1 MVPLGVREANEISTI
16 LILVKQTMY
25 KTQSQVETPME
36 KKYRE
41 MVNTRRL
48 YKFEGDFFHR
58 SHLRYMTTQL
68 TKQTLVNIGKIIW
81 NDQDNRFLIPEIR
94 FGKGLYHGTAKG
106 QKYYYSWCDRQTI
119 ELAPTQRDILT
130 LIHEMVH
137 ALGCDYHDSK
147 FVGKYIELLTKYAG
161 VPKKE
166 LIKGM
171 MEYKVA
177 VPRKYKRLYTQCKT
191 TTRTSRRTKK

>member
-1 MVPLGVREANEISTI
+1 
-16 LILVKQTMY
+16 MY
-25 KTQSQVETPME
+25 KTQSQTENVMV
-36 KKYRE
+36 KQYRE

-48 YKFEGDFFHR
+48 YKFEGEFFNLPAYKYLSVQLSLTTIRNIAKLIWHEE
-58 SHLRYMTTQL
+58 SDGRY
-68 TKQTLVNIGKIIW
+68 
-81 NDQDNRFLIPEIR
+81 LIPEVR

-106 QKYYYSWCDRQTI
+106 QKYYYSWCDRVTI

-137 ALGCDYHDSK
+137 ALGFDYHDSR

-177 VPRKYKRLYTQCKT
+177 VPRKYKGLYTQCKT
-191 TTRTSRRTKK
+191 TTRTSRRKKK